1 MSRMGIVFFVLGIIG
16 FLSFLISV
24 SIVGY
29 IDERIKEECDTE
41 VGTVGQIIGAD
52 EGQCQDA
59 RDWKNLITNM
69 QIPLLSLGA
78 LLGLIGGMLI
88 FRD

>member
-1 MSRMGIVFFVLGIIG
+1 MGIVFFVLGIIG

-59 RDWKNLITNM
+59 RDWKSLITDI

>member
-1 MSRMGIVFFVLGIIG
+1 MGIVFFILGIIG
-16 FLSFLISV
+16 FLSFLISI
-24 SIVGY
+24 SLVGY
-29 IDERIKEECDTE
+29 IDDRIKEECDTE